1 MPEIPEHLLKRSA
14 ERRKQLGLPT
24 GEEGES
30 AEAAAPEGGEAEAP
44 AEVETAAAAERR
56 GRHRRRGHRG
66 QGRRSRPPARTLP
79 PPQGCARR
87 VVSGDAATPAAAA
100 GGTAT
105 ATAVKA
111 APAPTMTGPGGHTQR
126 LLTVVKSGSIQQTR
140 AEAQD
145 KVHTWPHLLV
155 VEFAAILAM
164 TAVVLVF
171 SAIVRAPLLG
181 LADVNQTPNPSKA
194 PWYFLGLQEL
204 LTMFHP
210 MVAGVT
216 IPGMGLFL
224 LIVAPVHR
232 QEPVQQAQRPE
243 VRDLHLH
250 DLPDVLAV
258 LVIIGSFFR
267 GSGIQLRVPLE
278 RRHLLR
284 AVGADFRVH
293 RPHHR
298 HPGPVDPG
306 GRDDLRHRPQAGHLR
321 PRGSG
326 HRDPQRG
333 DPPDRPEPG
342 RRRRGRRRVDRGAR
356 ACGRHPQGDRL
367 GSGPRRR
374 RGARPPS
381 WSGRRS
387 TRRRSASAGA
397 SSSTGASS
405 SRWRS
410 ASARSGPRRSA
421 SSTPPPPAASV
432 AASTPVPP
440 SPPSRRTGPDKKA
453 PYYVPEARTW
463 LCPTR
468 RPT

>member
-30 AEAAAPEGGEAEAP
+30 AEAAPAEGEGAAPPETP
-44 AEVETAAAAERR
+44 AEVEAPAAAAAADTGDSITEDKGGVPAHLLERS
-56 GRHRRRGHRG
+56 RRRKAALSGG
-66 QGRRSRPPARTLP
+66 
-79 PPQGCARR
+79 
-87 VVSGDAATPAAAA
+87 GDAGAAAPAAAAA

-210 MVAGVT
+210 MIAGVT
-216 IPGMGLFL
+216 LPGVG
-224 LIVAPVHR
+224 LIVLIFAPFIDKNPSNKPEDRKFAISLMTVHIMFWS
-232 QEPVQQAQRPE
+232 
-243 VRDLHLH
+243 
-250 DLPDVLAV
+250 V

-267 GSGIQLRVPLE
+267 G
-278 RRHLLR
+278 
-284 AVGADFRVH
+284 
-293 RPHHR
+293 
-298 HPGPVDPG
+298 PGFNFTLPW
-306 GRDDLRHRPQAGHLR
+306 RDGLFFDL
-321 PRGSG
+321 
-326 HRDPQRG
+326 
-333 DPPDRPEPG
+333 
-342 RRRRGRRRVDRGAR
+342 
-356 ACGRHPQGDRL
+356 
-367 GSGPRRR
+367 
-374 RGARPPS
+374 
-381 WSGRRS
+381 
-387 TRRRSASAGA
+387 
-397 SSSTGASS
+397 
-405 SRWRS
+405 
-410 ASARSGPRRSA
+410 
-421 SSTPPPPAASV
+421 
-432 AASTPVPP
+432 
-440 SPPSRRTGPDKKA
+440 
-453 PYYVPEARTW
+453 
-463 LCPTR
+463 
-468 RPT
+468 